1 MRTMASE
8 SNNLKVS
15 ITKIEFQRKKGFTGR
30 FTFDDFMA
38 VSKLDFLLF
47 GNEKE
52 TDKRRDDI
60 QRLYNA
66 LITVWIQAGFI
77 KSVGHHTKKGQRGR
91 RMVVYEPLMDLNFTT
106 EININDS

>member
-1 MRTMASE
+1 MTMASNGE
-8 SNNLKVS
+8 VKIT
-15 ITKIEFQRKKGFTGR
+15 ITKIEFQRKKGMFGR
-30 FTFDDFMA
+30 FTFEDFMQ
-38 VSKLDFLLF
+38 VSKLDVLLF
-47 GNEKE
+47 GDEKE
-52 TDKRRDDI
+52 TEKRRDDI

-106 EININDS
+106 EIKMNDR